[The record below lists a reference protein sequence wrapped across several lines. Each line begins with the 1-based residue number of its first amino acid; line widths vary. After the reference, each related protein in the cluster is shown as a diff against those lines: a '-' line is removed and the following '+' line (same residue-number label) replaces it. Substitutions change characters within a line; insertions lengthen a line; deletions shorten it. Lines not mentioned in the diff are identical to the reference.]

1 MTEAVLDADV
11 QKRAADILQQAHDY
25 IEVIGFDIMSYDGD
39 IAIDQGRAK
48 SFNLETATGPQMCY
62 IGTIRAFAGVEP
74 SPQYDRIIHAEDA
87 AAGDGPELRLAL
99 ETLDRLAREELQ
111 DEYVDSAEDYGDY
124 TTGRYVEQLGFQVRN
139 KFCTENNGDYD
150 KEREREYALMLLRK
164 ALTDIYG

>member
-48 SFNLETATGPQMCY
+48 PFNLETATGPQMCY

-74 SPQYDRIIHAEDA
+74 SPQYDEEINAEDA
-87 AAGDGPELRLAL
+87 SAGDGPELRLAL
-99 ETLDRLAREELQ
+99 ETLDRLAREDLE
-111 DEYVDSAEDYGDY
+111 DTWVESAEEYGNY
-124 TTGRYVEQLGFQVRN
+124 TIGRYVEALGFQIRS
-139 KFCTENNGDYD
+139 KIRDENGGVNP
-150 KEREREYALMLLRK
+150 EREREYALMLLRK